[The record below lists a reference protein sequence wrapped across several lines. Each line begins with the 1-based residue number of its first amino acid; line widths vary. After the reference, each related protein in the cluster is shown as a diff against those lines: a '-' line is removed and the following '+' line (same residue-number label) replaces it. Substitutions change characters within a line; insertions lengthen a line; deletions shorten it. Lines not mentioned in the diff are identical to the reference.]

1 MRAISLN
8 QPMSSRYQN
17 RFEAGQAG
25 SGYESRS
32 MRLTL
37 ALALVLAPLF
47 FGLGIVLPLMRF
59 ETLYFFDQ
67 SPSLLG
73 VIATLWTG
81 DDPVL
86 ALVVGLVS
94 VVFPVVKLVAIAAEA
109 LGLSHKPGL
118 AMRLLPHLS
127 RWSLMDVVLVALVI
141 VAAKTGGLA
150 EAFSQP
156 GLWFYAGSALTA
168 ALAHGLAGRSGTPP
182 GA

>member
-1 MRAISLN
+1 M
-8 QPMSSRYQN
+8 
-17 RFEAGQAG
+17 G
-25 SGYESRS
+25 
-32 MRLTL
+32 LTL

-86 ALVVGLVS
+86 AVVVGLVS
-94 VVFPVVKLVAIAAEA
+94 VVFPVVKLAAINLEA
-109 LGLSHKPGL
+109 LGLSRKSGL
-118 AMRLLPHLS
+118 ATRLLPHLS

-168 ALAHGLAGRSGTPP
+168 ALAHGLAGRSGAPP

>member
-1 MRAISLN
+1 
-8 QPMSSRYQN
+8 
-17 RFEAGQAG
+17 
-25 SGYESRS
+25 

-73 VIATLWTG
+73 VIATLWGG
-81 DDPVL
+81 DDRVL

-94 VVFPVVKLVAIAAEA
+94 VLFPVAKLLAISAEA
-109 LGLSHKPGL
+109 VGVARGSGL

-141 VAAKTGGLA
+141 VAAKTGGIA
-150 EAFSQP
+150 QAFSQP
-156 GLWFYAGSALTA
+156 EVVNCKIDECGQHDRIKAIGAGKKPEGPRNRCGNKRGEEEGDGVFHASAA
-168 ALAHGLAGRSGTPP
+168 
-182 GA
+182 

>member
-1 MRAISLN
+1 
-8 QPMSSRYQN
+8 
-17 RFEAGQAG
+17 
-25 SGYESRS
+25 
-32 MRLTL
+32 MRLLL
-37 ALALVLAPLF
+37 ALTLVLAPLC

-59 ETLYFFDQ
+59 ETLYFFNQ

-86 ALVVGLVS
+86 AVVVGLVS
-94 VVFPVVKLVAIAAEA
+94 VVFPVVKLVAISAEA
-109 LGLSHKPGL
+109 VGLARGSGL

-156 GLWFYAGSALTA
+156 GLWFYGGSALLA
-168 ALAHGLAGRSGTPP
+168 AIAHGLAGRAGGPDR
-182 GA
+182 A

>member
-1 MRAISLN
+1 M
-8 QPMSSRYQN
+8 
-17 RFEAGQAG
+17 G
-25 SGYESRS
+25 
-32 MRLTL
+32 LTL

-168 ALAHGLAGRSGTPP
+168 ALAHGLAGRAAKAP